1 MGLKRNP
8 SSRLRSLF
16 SAHSVISVNSVLTSP
31 FAASRSQIRKK
42 PLSFATLLLCST
54 TLAITSQAQEKT
66 PPMPMNQQMQHHH
79 GDVPLVK
86 PEYPRMGRAQEN
98 ATAPLVTL
106 EQVEKMASETNPTLR
121 QAEAEIRGAKAR
133 HQQVGLYP
141 NPSVGYTGDE
151 IRGGSV
157 GGGKQGFFVQQ
168 TIVTAGKLGKSRE
181 VSGAES
187 KLAEI
192 EAQEQQTRVTTA
204 VKMAFL
210 RVLAAQ
216 EWLEARRDLAK
227 IAQDGAQTQ
236 RELMNTGQAD
246 ESEVLEAEV
255 DAQRMRMAARMQE
268 NTLREEWRSLAAIIG
283 QPTLPLSTVTGD
295 LERGWPELNEEE
307 AVETIAKQSP
317 AVQIAETATGRA
329 RAVLARAQREPIPD
343 ILLRGGIEYNH
354 ETLGSVPWA
363 KGWEGIAEASVEIPI
378 FNRNQGN
385 IVVALADMDRA
396 EQEKIRVALTLRER
410 AATVV
415 DEYSNAKLM
424 AVEYRDEILPHA
436 KKAYSLLVDKYGRML
451 ASYPRVLE
459 AQRKLFELQ
468 IEYIAALE
476 GVWTNGLALQG
487 YLLTDGLEAP
497 ARPGEVDRPIRETNV
512 PMPERS
518 MSPGEGIPRP

>member
-1 MGLKRNP
+1 MKLALK
-8 SSRLRSLF
+8 LLVGF
-16 SAHSVISVNSVLTSP
+16 
-31 FAASRSQIRKK
+31 FAA
-42 PLSFATLLLCST
+42 T
-54 TLAITSQAQEKT
+54 TNLVVVCKAQENASKQEAK
-66 PPMPMNQQMQHHH
+66 PSPGLAMQMQHQH

-86 PEYPRMGRAQEN
+86 PEYPQMGRAQER
-98 ATAPLVTL
+98 AGAQVVTL
-106 EQVEKMASETNPTLR
+106 EQAEKMAGETNPTLR
-121 QAEAEIRGAKAR
+121 EAEAEIRAAKAR
-133 HQQVGLYP
+133 LQQVGFYP

-168 TIVTAGKLGKSRE
+168 TIVTAGKLGQNRA
-181 VSGAES
+181 VSGSDA

-192 EAQEQQTRVTTA
+192 EAQEQRTRVETA
-204 VKMAFL
+204 VKISFL

-216 EWLEARRDLAK
+216 EWLDARRDLAK
-227 IAQDGAQTQ
+227 IAENTAQTQ
-236 RELMNTGQAD
+236 RELLNTGQAD

-255 DAQRMRMAARMQE
+255 EAERMRMAARMQE
-268 NTLREEWRSLAAIIG
+268 NTLREEWRSLAAVIG
-283 QPTLPLSTVTGD
+283 QPAMPLATVAGD

-307 AVETIAKQSP
+307 AVEAIAKQSP
-317 AVQIAETATGRA
+317 AVRIAETAAGHA
-329 RAVLARAQREPIPD
+329 QAVLSRAQREPIPD
-343 ILLRGGIEYNH
+343 IQVRAGMEYNH

-363 KGWEGIAEASVEIPI
+363 KGWEGLAEASVEIPI

-385 IVVALADMDRA
+385 IAAARADVDRS
-396 EQEKIRVALTLRER
+396 EQEKTRVALTLRER

-415 DEYSNAKLM
+415 DEYANAKLM
-424 AVEYRDEILPHA
+424 AAEYRDEMLPQA
-436 KKAYSLLVDKYGRML
+436 KKAYTLLVDKYGKML

-459 AQRKLFELQ
+459 AQRKLYQLQ
-468 IEYIAALE
+468 IDYIAALE

-518 MSPGEGIPRP
+518 MAPGEAMPRP

>member
-1 MGLKRNP
+1 MCLKRKS

-16 SAHSVISVNSVLTSP
+16 SVHSVNSVLKSAS
-31 FAASRSQIRKK
+31 AALRFRLRRKSLK
-42 PLSFATLLLCST
+42 LAATVLSST
-54 TLAITSQAQEKT
+54 TLVIGTRAQEKT

-86 PEYPRMGRAQEN
+86 PDYPRMGRAQEN
-98 ATAPLVTL
+98 AGAPLVTL
-106 EQVEKMASETNPTLR
+106 EQMEKMASETNPTLR
-121 QAEAEIRGAKAR
+121 QAEAEIRAAKAR
-133 HQQVGLYP
+133 QQQVGLYP

-192 EAQEQQTRVTTA
+192 EAQEQRTRVTTA

-255 DAQRMRMAARMQE
+255 EAQRMRMAAHMQE
-268 NTLREEWRSLAAIIG
+268 NTLREEWRSLAAVIG
-283 QPTLPLSTVTGD
+283 QPTLPISTVTGD

-317 AVQIAETATGRA
+317 AVRIAETATGRA
-329 RAVLARAQREPIPD
+329 RAVLTRAQREPIPD
-343 ILLRGGIEYNH
+343 ILVRAGIEYNH

-363 KGWEGIAEASVEIPI
+363 KGWEGLAEASVEIPI

-385 IVVALADMDRA
+385 IVAALADVDRA

-415 DEYSNAKLM
+415 DEYANAKLM

-436 KKAYSLLVDKYGRML
+436 KKAYSLLVEKYGQML
-451 ASYPRVLE
+451 ASYPRVLD
-459 AQRKLFELQ
+459 AQRKLYELQ

-497 ARPGEVDRPIRETNV
+497 SRPGEVDRPIRETNV

-518 MSPGEGIPRP
+518 MSPGEALPRP